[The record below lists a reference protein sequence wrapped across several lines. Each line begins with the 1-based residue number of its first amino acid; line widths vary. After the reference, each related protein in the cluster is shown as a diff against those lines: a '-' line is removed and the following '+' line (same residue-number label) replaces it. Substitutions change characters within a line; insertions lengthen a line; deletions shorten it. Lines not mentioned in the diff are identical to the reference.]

1 MSSFFTKFTAT
12 QQKDRCGLQLKGK
25 EFNVDT
31 ARVRSLVGSRCIAQ
45 TSLAYKEVSDNDRFV
60 SHLCHLMATFEIPV
74 NLFDFTKPQLPHQ

>member
-45 TSLAYKEVSDNDRFV
+45 GTQLGTLNDLDGGMGEEER
-60 SHLCHLMATFEIPV
+60 LQEEIHV
-74 NLFDFTKPQLPHQ
+74 YIWLVHVVV